1 VAAASAASQAIRHG
15 RLPDAVELPLIP
27 GLPKMPSG
35 GATFANSQLRCIRT
49 IYLSDDLT
57 GMDIQ
62 KNPWERALLLNF
74 AEAKCIIRR
83 Q

>member
-1 VAAASAASQAIRHG
+1 
-15 RLPDAVELPLIP
+15 
-27 GLPKMPSG
+27 MPSD
-35 GATFANSQLRCIRT
+35 GATFTRAQLRCIRT

-62 KNPWERALLLNF
+62 KNSRERALLPEIGETNG
-74 AEAKCIIRR
+74 ISRR

>member
-1 VAAASAASQAIRHG
+1 
-15 RLPDAVELPLIP
+15 
-27 GLPKMPSG
+27 MPSS
-35 GATFANSQLRCIRT
+35 GATFVHTQLRCIRT

-62 KNPWERALLLNF
+62 KNPWERALLPNF

>member
-1 VAAASAASQAIRHG
+1 
-15 RLPDAVELPLIP
+15 
-27 GLPKMPSG
+27 MPSG
-35 GATFANSQLRCIRT
+35 GATFASSQLRCIRT